1 MTRLAVIIVLF
12 TAGLGLMTI
21 LGSVTSS
28 LEKALMEKSHFV
40 VLVWGWILGSNTLVV
55 YRKGIH
61 KESIV
66 QVFFSIAALGI
77 WKLLCPDSQGHQ
89 LLGKTGS
96 NSH

>member
-66 QVFFSIAALGI
+66 QVFF
-77 WKLLCPDSQGHQ
+77 Q
-89 LLGKTGS
+89 LQL
-96 NSH
+96 